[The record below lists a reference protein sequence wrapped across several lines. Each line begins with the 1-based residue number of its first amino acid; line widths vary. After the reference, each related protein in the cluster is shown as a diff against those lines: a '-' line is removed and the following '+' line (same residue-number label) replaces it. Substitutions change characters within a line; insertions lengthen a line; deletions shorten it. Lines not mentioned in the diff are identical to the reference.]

1 MKKTILIA
9 WLIVLPTLLSA
20 SDFVTL
26 FMERCAEEKRPLNN
40 VNIGETMLEKMAE
53 NALDEELK
61 ETFSKLNSIRIVS
74 SDNKR
79 DSRHY
84 FRKADEL
91 IRDSFTDYR
100 EVVSINEEDSRVSVW
115 MKEVSE
121 KEQDLV
127 LLSLDEEGLFT
138 VITVNGEID
147 FNSLSRLSGTL
158 KNEPEL
164 LKQNETEKR

>member
-9 WLIVLPTLLSA
+9 WLIALPALLIA

-40 VNIGETMLEKMAE
+40 VNIGKTMLETMAE
-53 NALDEELK
+53 NTIDEELK
-61 ETFSKLNSIRIVS
+61 ETFRKLNSIRIIN

-91 IRDSFTDYR
+91 IRDSFADYR
-100 EVVSINEEDSRVSVW
+100 EVVTVNEEDTRVSVW
-115 MKEVSE
+115 MKEISD
-121 KEQDLV
+121 KEQDLI
-127 LLSLDEEGLFT
+127 LLSLDNEGKFT

-147 FNSLSRLSGTL
+147 LNSLSRLSGTL

-164 LKQNETEKR
+164 LKNKETE

>member
-9 WLIVLPTLLSA
+9 WLIALPALLIA
-20 SDFVTL
+20 SDFVSL

-40 VNIGETMLEKMAE
+40 VNIGETMLETMAE
-53 NALDEELK
+53 NTIDEELK
-61 ETFSKLNSIRIVS
+61 EIFRKLNSIRIIN

-84 FRKADEL
+84 YRKAEEL
-91 IRDSFTDYR
+91 IRDSFADYR
-100 EVVSINEEDSRVSVW
+100 EVVTVNEEDTRVSVW
-115 MKEVSE
+115 MKEISD
-121 KEQDLV
+121 KEQDLI
-127 LLSLDEEGLFT
+127 LLSLDNEGKFT

-147 FNSLSRLSGTL
+147 LNSISRLSGTL

-164 LKQNETEKR
+164 LKNNETE

>member
-9 WLIVLPTLLSA
+9 WLIALPALLIA
-20 SDFVTL
+20 SDFVSL

-40 VNIGETMLEKMAE
+40 VNIGETMLETMAE
-53 NALDEELK
+53 NTIDEELK
-61 ETFSKLNSIRIVS
+61 ETFRKLNSIRIIN

-84 FRKADEL
+84 YRKADEL
-91 IRDSFTDYR
+91 IRDSFADYR
-100 EVVSINEEDSRVSVW
+100 EVVTVNEEDTRVSVW
-115 MKEVSE
+115 MKEIND
-121 KEQDLV
+121 KEQDLI
-127 LLSLDEEGLFT
+127 LLSLDNEGKFT

-147 FNSLSRLSGTL
+147 LNSISRLSGTL

-164 LKQNETEKR
+164 LKNNDTE

>member
-9 WLIVLPTLLSA
+9 WLIALPALLIA

-40 VNIGETMLEKMAE
+40 VNIGETMLETMAE
-53 NALDEELK
+53 NTIDEELK
-61 ETFSKLNSIRIVS
+61 ETFRKLKSIRIIN

-84 FRKADEL
+84 YRKADEL
-91 IRDSFTDYR
+91 IRDSFADYR
-100 EVVSINEEDSRVSVW
+100 EVVTVNEEDTRVSVW
-115 MKEVSE
+115 MKEIND
-121 KEQDLV
+121 KEQDLI
-127 LLSLDEEGLFT
+127 LLSLDNEGKFT

-147 FNSLSRLSGTL
+147 LNSISRLSGTL

-164 LKQNETEKR
+164 LKNNETE

>member
-1 MKKTILIA
+1 MKKTIVIA
-9 WLIVLPTLLSA
+9 WLVLLPTLLTA

-53 NALDEELK
+53 NTTDKELK
-61 ETFSKLNSIRIVS
+61 ETFSKLNSIRIIS

-91 IRDSFTDYR
+91 IKEAFTDYR
-100 EVVSINEEDSRVSVW
+100 EVVSVNEKEMRVSVLL
-115 MKEVSE
+115 KEVSE
-121 KEQDLV
+121 TEQHLI
-127 LLSLDEEGLFT
+127 LLSLDEEVKFT
-138 VITVNGEID
+138 VITVTGEID
-147 FNSLSRLSGTL
+147 FNSIAKLSGTL

-164 LKQNETEKR
+164 LKQNEPE

>member
-9 WLIVLPTLLSA
+9 WLIALPALLIA
-20 SDFVTL
+20 SDFVSL

-40 VNIGETMLEKMAE
+40 VNIGETMLETMAE
-53 NALDEELK
+53 NTIDEELK
-61 ETFSKLNSIRIVS
+61 ETFRKLNSIRIIN

-84 FRKADEL
+84 YRKAEEL
-91 IRDSFTDYR
+91 IRDSFADYR
-100 EVVSINEEDSRVSVW
+100 EVVTVNEEDTRVSVW
-115 MKEVSE
+115 MKEIND
-121 KEQDLV
+121 KEQDLI
-127 LLSLDEEGLFT
+127 LLSLDNEGKFT

-147 FNSLSRLSGTL
+147 LNSISRLSGTL

-164 LKQNETEKR
+164 LKNNETE

>member
-9 WLIVLPTLLSA
+9 WLIALPALLIA

-40 VNIGETMLEKMAE
+40 VNIGKTMLETMAE
-53 NALDEELK
+53 NTIDEELK
-61 ETFSKLNSIRIVS
+61 ETFRKLNSIRIIN

-91 IRDSFTDYR
+91 IRDSFADYR
-100 EVVSINEEDSRVSVW
+100 EVVTVNEEDTRVSVW
-115 MKEVSE
+115 MKEIRD
-121 KEQDLV
+121 KEQDLI
-127 LLSLDEEGLFT
+127 LLSLDNEGKFT

-147 FNSLSRLSGTL
+147 LNSLSRLSGTL

-164 LKQNETEKR
+164 LKNKETE

>member
-9 WLIVLPTLLSA
+9 WLIALPALLIA

-40 VNIGETMLEKMAE
+40 VNIGETMLETMAE
-53 NALDEELK
+53 NTIDEELK
-61 ETFSKLNSIRIVS
+61 ETFRKLNSIRIIN

-91 IRDSFTDYR
+91 IRDSFADYR
-100 EVVSINEEDSRVSVW
+100 EVVTVNEEDTRVSVW
-115 MKEVSE
+115 MKEISD
-121 KEQDLV
+121 KEQDLI
-127 LLSLDEEGLFT
+127 LLSLDNEGKFT

-147 FNSLSRLSGTL
+147 LNSLSRLSGTL

-164 LKQNETEKR
+164 LKNKETE

>member
-1 MKKTILIA
+1 MKKTLLIA
-9 WLIVLPTLLSA
+9 WLIALPTLLSA

-26 FMERCAEEKRPLNN
+26 FMEQCAEEKRPLNN

-74 SDNKR
+74 SDNRR

-91 IRDSFTDYR
+91 IRDAFADYR
-100 EVVSINEEDSRVSVW
+100 EVVSVNEEESRISVW

-121 KEQDLV
+121 KEQDLI
-127 LLSLDEEGLFT
+127 LLSLDEKGLFT
-138 VITVNGEID
+138 VINVNGEID
-147 FNSLSRLSGTL
+147 FNSISRLSGTL

-164 LKQNETEKR
+164 LKNNETE

>member
-9 WLIVLPTLLSA
+9 WLIALPALLIA
-20 SDFVTL
+20 SDFVSL

-40 VNIGETMLEKMAE
+40 VNIGETMLETMAE
-53 NALDEELK
+53 NTIDEELK
-61 ETFSKLNSIRIVS
+61 ETFRKLNSIRIIN

-84 FRKADEL
+84 YRKAEEL
-91 IRDSFTDYR
+91 IRDSFADYR
-100 EVVSINEEDSRVSVW
+100 EVVTVNEEDTRVSVW
-115 MKEVSE
+115 MKEIND
-121 KEQDLV
+121 KEQDRI
-127 LLSLDEEGLFT
+127 LLSLDNEGKFT

-147 FNSLSRLSGTL
+147 LNSISRLSGTL

-164 LKQNETEKR
+164 LKNNETE

>member
-9 WLIVLPTLLSA
+9 WLIALPALLIA

-40 VNIGETMLEKMAE
+40 VNIGKTMLETMAE
-53 NALDEELK
+53 NTIDEELK
-61 ETFSKLNSIRIVS
+61 ETFRKLNSIRIIN

-91 IRDSFTDYR
+91 IRDSFADYR
-100 EVVSINEEDSRVSVW
+100 EVVTVNEEDTRVSVW
-115 MKEVSE
+115 MKEIRD
-121 KEQDLV
+121 KEQDLI
-127 LLSLDEEGLFT
+127 LLSLDNEGKFT

-147 FNSLSRLSGTL
+147 LNSISRLSGTL

-164 LKQNETEKR
+164 LKNNETE

>member
-1 MKKTILIA
+1 MKKTLLIA
-9 WLIVLPTLLSA
+9 WLIALPTLLSA

-26 FMERCAEEKRPLNN
+26 FMEQCAEEKRPLNN

-74 SDNKR
+74 SDNRR

-91 IRDSFTDYR
+91 IRDSFTGYR
-100 EVVSINEEDSRVSVW
+100 EVVSVNEEESRVSVW

-121 KEQDLV
+121 KEQDLI

-138 VITVNGEID
+138 VINVNGEID
-147 FNSLSRLSGTL
+147 FNSISRLSGTL

-164 LKQNETEKR
+164 LKQNETE

>member
-9 WLIVLPTLLSA
+9 WLIALPALLIA

-40 VNIGETMLEKMAE
+40 VNIGKTMLETMAE
-53 NALDEELK
+53 NTIDEELK
-61 ETFSKLNSIRIVS
+61 ETFRKLNSIRIIN

-84 FRKADEL
+84 YRKADEL
-91 IRDSFTDYR
+91 IRDSFADYR
-100 EVVSINEEDSRVSVW
+100 EVVTVNEEDTRVSVW
-115 MKEVSE
+115 MKEISD
-121 KEQDLV
+121 KEQDLI
-127 LLSLDEEGLFT
+127 LLSLDNEGKFT

-147 FNSLSRLSGTL
+147 LNSLSRLSGTL

-164 LKQNETEKR
+164 LKNKETE

>member
-9 WLIVLPTLLSA
+9 WLIALPTLLSA

-26 FMERCAEEKRPLNN
+26 FMEQCAEEKRPLNN

-74 SDNKR
+74 SDNRR

-91 IRDSFTDYR
+91 IRDSFADYR
-100 EVVSINEEDSRVSVW
+100 EVVSVNEEESRVSVW

-121 KEQDLV
+121 KEQDLI

-138 VITVNGEID
+138 VINVNGEID
-147 FNSLSRLSGTL
+147 FNSISRLSGTL

-164 LKQNETEKR
+164 LKQNETE

>member
-1 MKKTILIA
+1 MKTILIA
-9 WLIVLPTLLSA
+9 WLIALPTLLSA

-40 VNIGETMLEKMAE
+40 VNIGETMLETMAE
-53 NALDEELK
+53 NTIDEELK
-61 ETFSKLNSIRIVS
+61 ETFRKLNSIRIIN

-91 IRDSFTDYR
+91 IRDAFADYR
-100 EVVSINEEDSRVSVW
+100 EVVSVNEEESRISVW

-121 KEQDLV
+121 KEQDMI
-127 LLSLDEEGLFT
+127 LLSLDEKGLFT
-138 VITVNGEID
+138 VINVNGEID
-147 FNSLSRLSGTL
+147 FNSISRLSGTL
-158 KNEPEL
+158 KNEREL
-164 LKQNETEKR
+164 LKQNENETE

>member
-9 WLIVLPTLLSA
+9 WLIALPALLIA
-20 SDFVTL
+20 SDFVSL

-40 VNIGETMLEKMAE
+40 VNIGETMLETMAE
-53 NALDEELK
+53 NTIDEELK
-61 ETFSKLNSIRIVS
+61 ETFRKLKSIRIIN

-84 FRKADEL
+84 YRKADEL
-91 IRDSFTDYR
+91 IRDSFADYR
-100 EVVSINEEDSRVSVW
+100 EVVTVNEEDTRVSVW
-115 MKEVSE
+115 MKEIND
-121 KEQDLV
+121 KEQDLI
-127 LLSLDEEGLFT
+127 LLSLDNEGKFT

-147 FNSLSRLSGTL
+147 LNSISRLSGTL

-164 LKQNETEKR
+164 LKNKETE

>member
-9 WLIVLPTLLSA
+9 WLIALPALLIA

-40 VNIGETMLEKMAE
+40 VNIGKTMLETMAE
-53 NALDEELK
+53 NTIDEELK
-61 ETFSKLNSIRIVS
+61 ETFRKLNSIRIIN

-84 FRKADEL
+84 YRKADEL
-91 IRDSFTDYR
+91 IRDSFADYR
-100 EVVSINEEDSRVSVW
+100 EVVTVNEEDTRVSVW
-115 MKEVSE
+115 MKEISD
-121 KEQDLV
+121 KEQDLI
-127 LLSLDEEGLFT
+127 LLSLDNEGKFT

-147 FNSLSRLSGTL
+147 LNSISRLSGTL

-164 LKQNETEKR
+164 LKNNETE

>member
-9 WLIVLPTLLSA
+9 WLIALPALLIA
-20 SDFVTL
+20 SDFVSL

-40 VNIGETMLEKMAE
+40 VNIGETMLETMAE
-53 NALDEELK
+53 NTIDEELK
-61 ETFSKLNSIRIVS
+61 ETFRKLNSIRIIN

-84 FRKADEL
+84 YRKADEV
-91 IRDSFTDYR
+91 IRDSFADYR
-100 EVVSINEEDSRVSVW
+100 EVVTVNEEDTRVSVW
-115 MKEVSE
+115 MKEIND
-121 KEQDLV
+121 KEQDLI
-127 LLSLDEEGLFT
+127 LLSLDNEGKFT

-147 FNSLSRLSGTL
+147 LNSISRLSGTL

-164 LKQNETEKR
+164 LKNNETE

>member
-1 MKKTILIA
+1 MKKTLLIA
-9 WLIVLPTLLSA
+9 WLIALPTLLSA

-26 FMERCAEEKRPLNN
+26 FMEQCAEEKRPLNN

-74 SDNKR
+74 SDNRR

-91 IRDSFTDYR
+91 IRDSFADYR
-100 EVVSINEEDSRVSVW
+100 EVVSVNEEESRISVW

-121 KEQDLV
+121 KEQDLI

-138 VITVNGEID
+138 VINVNGEID
-147 FNSLSRLSGTL
+147 FNSISRLSGTL

-164 LKQNETEKR
+164 LKQNETE

>member
-1 MKKTILIA
+1 MKKTLLIA
-9 WLIVLPTLLSA
+9 WLIALPTLLSA

-26 FMERCAEEKRPLNN
+26 FMEQCAEEKRPLNN

-74 SDNKR
+74 SDNRR

-91 IRDSFTDYR
+91 IRDSFADYR
-100 EVVSINEEDSRVSVW
+100 EVVSVNEEESRISVW

-121 KEQDLV
+121 KEQDLI
-127 LLSLDEEGLFT
+127 LLSLDEKGLFT
-138 VITVNGEID
+138 VINVNGEID
-147 FNSLSRLSGTL
+147 FNSISRLSGTL

-164 LKQNETEKR
+164 LKQNETE

>member
-9 WLIVLPTLLSA
+9 WLIALPALLIA
-20 SDFVTL
+20 SDFVSL

-40 VNIGETMLEKMAE
+40 VNIGETMLETMAE
-53 NALDEELK
+53 NTIDEELK
-61 ETFSKLNSIRIVS
+61 ETFRKLNSIRIIN

-84 FRKADEL
+84 YRKADEL
-91 IRDSFTDYR
+91 IRDSFADYR
-100 EVVSINEEDSRVSVW
+100 EVVTVNEEDTRVSVW
-115 MKEVSE
+115 MKEISD
-121 KEQDLV
+121 KEQDLI
-127 LLSLDEEGLFT
+127 LLSLDNEGKFT

-147 FNSLSRLSGTL
+147 LNSLSRLSGTL

-164 LKQNETEKR
+164 LKNKETE

>member
-9 WLIVLPTLLSA
+9 WLIALPALLIA
-20 SDFVTL
+20 SDFVSL

-40 VNIGETMLEKMAE
+40 VNIGKTMLETMAE
-53 NALDEELK
+53 NTIDEELK
-61 ETFSKLNSIRIVS
+61 ETFRKLNSIRIIN

-91 IRDSFTDYR
+91 IRDSFADYR
-100 EVVSINEEDSRVSVW
+100 EVVTVNEEDTRVSVW
-115 MKEVSE
+115 MKEISD
-121 KEQDLV
+121 KEQDLI
-127 LLSLDEEGLFT
+127 LLSLDNEGKFT

-147 FNSLSRLSGTL
+147 LNSLSRLSGTL

-164 LKQNETEKR
+164 LKNKETE

>member
-9 WLIVLPTLLSA
+9 WLIALPALLIA
-20 SDFVTL
+20 SDFVSL

-40 VNIGETMLEKMAE
+40 VNIGETMLETMAE
-53 NALDEELK
+53 NTIDEELK
-61 ETFSKLNSIRIVS
+61 ETFRKLKSIRIIN

-84 FRKADEL
+84 YRKADEL
-91 IRDSFTDYR
+91 IRDSFADYR
-100 EVVSINEEDSRVSVW
+100 EVVTVNEEDTRVSVW
-115 MKEVSE
+115 MKEISD
-121 KEQDLV
+121 KEQDLI
-127 LLSLDEEGLFT
+127 LLSLDNEGKFT

-147 FNSLSRLSGTL
+147 LNSISRLSGTL

-164 LKQNETEKR
+164 LKNKETE

>member
-164 LKQNETEKR
+164 LKQNETE